1 MVHFQFENCQAGDL
15 KRAVSV
21 FIQRQEKTNISAQG
35 SQVGGLSYPWES
47 QPFCSISGLQLIEQ
61 GPPTLGR
68 AICFIQSTN
77 LNVNLIKKYPHMHT
91 QNNV

>member
-1 MVHFQFENCQAGDL
+1 MVQFQFENCQAGDPR
-15 KRAVSV
+15 RAVSV
-21 FIQRQEKTNISAQG
+21 CIQRQEKTNIPAQG
-35 SQVGGLSYPWES
+35 SQVGGVSYPWES

-61 GPPTLGR
+61 GLPTLGK

-77 LNVNLIKKYPHMHT
+77 LNVNLIKIYPHMQT